1 MMPGTAGSLVRA
13 RARIAACIALAAFA
27 TLMPLELSAQRATDR
42 AAVSRGGSVSAHAT
56 RQAAATESY
65 EVSGVRVIHR
75 RGTANDVVAANLYL
89 LGGTRLTTPA
99 SDGLE
104 PFLLAASE
112 RGTDNY
118 PREAVRRALAEQGT
132 SIGVGAESDWT
143 LFAARATVPTFEATF
158 EVLADRVMNP
168 TLESREVEMVRDLM
182 LSAVRQRRDSP
193 DALLEYLAD
202 SVAFEGHYYG
212 RSPHGNEHSLASIS
226 VSDLQQFHEQH
237 MVKSRMLLVIV
248 GNVERS
254 TVEQIVARTLGT
266 LPQGSYT
273 WTTPERP
280 TQAASR
286 LVVEPRQLPTNYILG
301 YYTGPAANSADYPAM
316 RLATAI
322 LAGRLFHEVRVRRNL
337 TYAVDAPLVDRA
349 WAAGGLYVTT
359 VSPDTV
365 LALMRL
371 GIEELQTGM
380 IDANGLAQLVQ
391 GFIVQYFM
399 DNETNADQADFLAR
413 AQVYRGDWRVADG
426 FVAELESV
434 TPMDIQRVSRD
445 YMRDIRFAYLG
456 DPRRVTPGLARIF

>member
-1 MMPGTAGSLVRA
+1 MMVSSA
-13 RARIAACIALAAFA
+13 RLRSQFHARHTACIALAAF
-27 TLMPLELSAQRATDR
+27 TLLSPLDAAAQRVTDR
-42 AAVSRGGSVSAHAT
+42 AAASRSVTPSAHAT

-65 EVSGVRVIHR
+65 SVAGISVIHR

-99 SDGLE
+99 NDGIE

-112 RGTDNY
+112 RGTENY

-132 SIGVGAESDWT
+132 SVGVGAESDWT

-158 EVLADRVMNP
+158 QVLADRVMNP
-168 TLESREVEMVRDLM
+168 TLEPREVEMVRDLM
-182 LSAVRQRRDSP
+182 RSAVRQQRDSP

-212 RSPHGNEHSLASIS
+212 RSPHGTDRSLAAIS
-226 VSDLQQFHEQH
+226 VDDLKSFHREQ

-248 GNVERS
+248 GNVERDA
-254 TVEQIVARTLGT
+254 VERIVGRTLGT
-266 LPQGSYT
+266 LPQGDYV
-273 WTTPERP
+273 WTNPNRPEP
-280 TQAASR
+280 ATSR

-301 YYTGPAANSADYPAM
+301 YYTGPAATSEDYPAM
-316 RLATAI
+316 RLASAI

-349 WAAGGLYVTT
+349 WGAGGLYVTT
-359 VSPDTV
+359 ASPDTV
-365 LALMRL
+365 LGLMRL

-380 IDANGLAQLVQ
+380 IDAAGLAQLVQ

-413 AQVYRGDWRVADG
+413 AQVYRGDWRVADQ
-426 FVAELESV
+426 FVSELEAV
-434 TPMDIQRVSRD
+434 TPRDIQRVSRD

-456 DPRRVTPGLARIF
+456 DPARVSPGLARIF